1 MSDSDGTSAIVIG
14 AGIAGLATARVLS
27 DHVDRV
33 TVLER
38 DRLPDDAVPRRGVP
52 QGRHGHLLLAAGRR
66 LLDGWFPGLT
76 GELAAAGAVPLH
88 GAGLVWHQG
97 GGYRA
102 RPDLGF
108 LAMSAS
114 RPLLEDAVRRCL
126 LRQRRNVTVVDRTAV
141 DGLVVA
147 TGRTAGARMLG
158 ASVDDARVTG
168 VRVDGVE
175 HRADLVVACTGRNT
189 RFLDQLAELGFPAPE
204 VAAVRVDA
212 AYASQLVR
220 RGPDDLDGA
229 LAVVVDDRA
238 GGHRTGTM
246 VPVEGDRW
254 LITIGSRHGEVPPS
268 DPVEFENFAR
278 ELPSPTIA
286 DVLTKAEALSPVL
299 THRIAT
305 DQRRQV
311 ERLRRTPAGFL
322 VLGDAI
328 CSLNPIHAQGV
339 TSAARQAR
347 ALDRALRRYGPT
359 SPRLAGAFY
368 RRAGRAVDALWRTAV
383 GADFADPRTTGHR
396 PVGTGLVNRYRNLV
410 SRACHTSPVVARQA
424 LLVQHLLARPV
435 SLATPAMLLRVLLA
449 VRHRPGRPPGST
461 LSGGRPGRGST
472 SGGGRRSGSAA
483 TANRA
488 DQ

>member
-14 AGIAGLATARVLS
+14 AGIAGLVTARVLS

-52 QGRHGHLLLAAGRR
+52 QGRHCHLLLAAGRR

-76 GELAAAGAVPLH
+76 GELVAAGAVPLH
-88 GAGLVWHQG
+88 GADLVWHQG
-97 GGYRA
+97 GGYRV

-108 LAMSAS
+108 LAVSAS

-126 LRQRRNVTVVDRTAV
+126 LRQRRNVTVVDQTAV
-141 DGLVVA
+141 DGLVGA
-147 TGRTAGARMLG
+147 TDQI
-158 ASVDDARVTG
+158 VG

-175 HRADLVVACTGRNT
+175 HRANLVVACTGRNT
-189 RFLDQLAELGFPAPE
+189 HFLDQLAELGFPAPE

-229 LAVVVDDRA
+229 IAVVVDDRA

-268 DPVEFENFAR
+268 DPAEFEAFAR

-328 CSLNPIHAQGV
+328 CSLNPIHGQGM
-339 TSAARQAR
+339 TSAALQAR

-424 LLVQHLLARPV
+424 LLVRHLLARPA
-435 SLATPAMLLRVLLA
+435 SLATPAMMLRVLLA
-449 VRHRPGRPPGST
+449 SRRRPGR
-461 LSGGRPGRGST
+461 
-472 SGGGRRSGSAA
+472 
-483 TANRA
+483 A

>member
-1 MSDSDGTSAIVIG
+1 MNEADGTNAIVIG
-14 AGIAGLATARVLS
+14 AGIAGLIAARVLS

-38 DRLPDDAVPRRGVP
+38 DRLPDEAVPRRGVP

-88 GAGLVWHQG
+88 GADLVRHQG

-114 RPLLEDAVRRCL
+114 RPLLEDTVRRCL
-126 LRQRRNVTVVDRTAV
+126 LRQRRNVTVVDQTAV

-147 TGRTAGARMLG
+147 TDRIAG
-158 ASVDDARVTG
+158 T
-168 VRVDGVE
+168 RVDGVE

-189 RFLDQLAELGFPAPE
+189 HFLDQLAELGFPAPE

-268 DPVEFENFAR
+268 DPTEFETFAR

-311 ERLRRTPAGFL
+311 ERLRRAPAGFL

-328 CSLNPIHAQGV
+328 CSLNPIHAQGM
-339 TSAARQAR
+339 TSAALQAL

-359 SPRLAGAFY
+359 SPRLPGAFY
-368 RRAGRAVDALWRTAV
+368 RRAGRAVDVLWRTAV
-383 GADFADPRTTGHR
+383 GADFADPRTTGRR

-435 SLATPAMLLRVLLA
+435 SLATPAMMLRVLLA
-449 VRHRPGRPPGST
+449 TRRRPGHPTSAGPVAGEHTLRRPA
-461 LSGGRPGRGST
+461 
-472 SGGGRRSGSAA
+472 RS
-483 TANRA
+483 RV
-488 DQ
+488 DR

>member
-1 MSDSDGTSAIVIG
+1 MNEADGTSAIVIG
-14 AGIAGLATARVLS
+14 AGIAGLVTARVLS

-38 DRLPDDAVPRRGVP
+38 DRLPDGAVPRRGVP

-88 GAGLVWHQG
+88 GADLVWHQG
-97 GGYRA
+97 GGYRT

-108 LAMSAS
+108 LTMSAS
-114 RPLLEDAVRRCL
+114 RPLLEDTVRRCL
-126 LRQRRNVTVVDRTAV
+126 LRQRRNVTVVDQTAV

-147 TGRTAGARMLG
+147 TDQIAGVRADSARI
-158 ASVDDARVTG
+158 TG

-189 RFLDQLAELGFPAPE
+189 HFLDQLAELGFPAPE

-268 DPVEFENFAR
+268 DPTEFETFAR

-286 DVLTKAEALSPVL
+286 DVLAKAEALSPVL

-328 CSLNPIHAQGV
+328 CSLNPIHAQGM
-339 TSAARQAR
+339 TSAALQAR

-368 RRAGRAVDALWRTAV
+368 RRAGRAVDVLWRTAV
-383 GADFADPRTTGHR
+383 GADFADPRTTGRR
-396 PVGTGLVNRYRNLV
+396 PVGTGLANRYRSLV
-410 SRACHTSPVVARQA
+410 SRACHTSPMVARQA
-424 LLVQHLLARPV
+424 LLVQHLLARPA
-435 SLATPAMLLRVLLA
+435 SLATPAMMLRVLLA
-449 VRHRPGRPPGST
+449 TRRRPGRSPEST
-461 LSGGRPGRGST
+461 PSGDRPGRRLIGS
-472 SGGGRRSGSAA
+472 GGRRSRSAA
-483 TANRA
+483 TATRA

>member
-1 MSDSDGTSAIVIG
+1 MIVGPVGGSAGSTRKGETRVSDSDGTSAIVIG

-88 GAGLVWHQG
+88 GADLVWHQG

-229 LAVVVDDRA
+229 LAEA
-238 GGHRTGTM
+238 
-246 VPVEGDRW
+246 PQ
-254 LITIGSRHGEVPPS
+254 
-268 DPVEFENFAR
+268 DPFA
-278 ELPSPTIA
+278 
-286 DVLTKAEALSPVL
+286 
-299 THRIAT
+299 
-305 DQRRQV
+305 
-311 ERLRRTPAGFL
+311 
-322 VLGDAI
+322 
-328 CSLNPIHAQGV
+328 
-339 TSAARQAR
+339 
-347 ALDRALRRYGPT
+347 
-359 SPRLAGAFY
+359 
-368 RRAGRAVDALWRTAV
+368 
-383 GADFADPRTTGHR
+383 
-396 PVGTGLVNRYRNLV
+396 
-410 SRACHTSPVVARQA
+410 
-424 LLVQHLLARPV
+424 HLLGR
-435 SLATPAMLLRVLLA
+435 
-449 VRHRPGRPPGST
+449 RPPDRHHGA
-461 LSGGRPGRGST
+461 
-472 SGGGRRSGSAA
+472 GGRRPLADHHRLPARGGAA
-483 TANRA
+483 E
-488 DQ
+488 